1 LVFIRA
7 TMRSAT
13 TAKIEYR
20 KKDAREPAMKIS
32 TNIVMY
38 SFTSFIFVSELG
50 GEEITVSCTL
60 KTISGTTQV
69 ELLAANRK
77 RTARQSIGCSA
88 YTVWKT
94 RVRMVHCFTTSP
106 LVRWWYLL
114 LWRHLPLRVFQYQR
128 SVSFEKNVNGPRKV
142 NMSD

>member
-1 LVFIRA
+1 
-7 TMRSAT
+7 MRSAT
-13 TAKIEYR
+13 TAKIEYRKKDR

-50 GEEITVSCTL
+50 GEEITVSCAL

-77 RTARQSIGCSA
+77 RTSRQS
-88 YTVWKT
+88 
-94 RVRMVHCFTTSP
+94 
-106 LVRWWYLL
+106 
-114 LWRHLPLRVFQYQR
+114 
-128 SVSFEKNVNGPRKV
+128 
-142 NMSD
+142 